1 MREDRIIPIRPTTA
15 PLHTAP
21 MPRPHSWVHRRDPHD
36 RLAAAQNL
44 KDRLGRH
51 LTDLRISVTDRCNFR
66 CGYCM
71 PRAVYGPGH
80 RFLPQPDL
88 LSFEEIT
95 RTARLF
101 VSLGVTK
108 LRITGGEPL
117 MRRDIAELIRQL
129 ADLRTPS
136 GERPELAMTTNGALL
151 APQAQA
157 LRDAGLQRVTVSL
170 DALNP
175 TTFKA
180 MSDSDVSVDRVL
192 EGIAAAHRVGL
203 APVKVNMVVQ
213 KGQNDDQ
220 ILPMVEHFRGTGIE
234 LRFIEFMDVGHTNG
248 WNLDKVMPSQSVQAL
263 IAQHHPLREL
273 PTERPED
280 TARRVALADGSGT
293 LGFVSSVT
301 QAFCG
306 DCSRLRLST
315 DGKLYTC
322 LFADQGYDLRS
333 LLRDGTPDEVIG
345 ASLSAL
351 WSARGDRY
359 SALRHANTP
368 ATGPRVEM
376 SYIGG

>member
-1 MREDRIIPIRPTTA
+1 MREDRIIPIRPTSAPLPTA
-15 PLHTAP
+15 PLL
-21 MPRPHSWVHRRDPHD
+21 RPQGLAHGQVHSPAHATQALR
-36 RLAAAQNL
+36 
-44 KDRLGRH
+44 DRLGRP

-117 MRRDIAELIRQL
+117 MRRDLPELIRQL
-129 ADLRTPS
+129 AALRTPD

-151 APQAQA
+151 APHAQA
-157 LRDAGLQRVTVSL
+157 LHDAGLQRVTVSL
-170 DALNP
+170 DALDP
-175 TTFKA
+175 ATFRA
-180 MSDSDVSVDRVL
+180 MSDSDIAVERVL
-192 EGIAAAHRVGL
+192 EGIATAQAVGL

-213 KGQNDDQ
+213 KGLNDDQ

-248 WNLDKVMPSQSVQAL
+248 WNLDKVLPSQAVQDL
-263 IAQHHPLREL
+263 IARHHPLREL
-273 PTERPED
+273 PAERPED
-280 TARRVALADGSGT
+280 TARRVALSDGSGT
-293 LGFVSSVT
+293 VGFVSSVT

-322 LFADQGYDLRS
+322 LFASQGHDLRS
-333 LLRDGTPDEVIG
+333 LLRDATPDADIL
-345 ASLSAL
+345 ARLAAL
-351 WSARGDRY
+351 WGARSDRY
-359 SALRHANTP
+359 SAQRHANTP
-368 ATGPRVEM
+368 SVASRVEM